1 MCRVNWTFNWSH
13 LFFFLFFF
21 ILFYFILFYFL
32 ASCYRSSPKLV
43 GCWKSSLSPRTVR
56 DTFESISCTKQQS
69 GIVNT
74 QMKERVRVI
83 AITDN
88 YDIIVAWYS
97 SWIEYRMD
105 YACQY
110 WSAPL
115 AEWIKR
121 RGRGSCMRVHVHLN
135 FSDMCAPHA
144 LHFNG
149 QIHLNL
155 LRPSQNNLLL
165 LQLEIGGEKQERED
179 SGEIEGGGRGG
190 R

>member
-1 MCRVNWTFNWSH
+1 
-13 LFFFLFFF
+13 
-21 ILFYFILFYFL
+21 
-32 ASCYRSSPKLV
+32 
-43 GCWKSSLSPRTVR
+43 
-56 DTFESISCTKQQS
+56 
-69 GIVNT
+69 
-74 QMKERVRVI
+74 
-83 AITDN
+83 
-88 YDIIVAWYS
+88 
-97 SWIEYRMD
+97 
-105 YACQY
+105 
-110 WSAPL
+110 
-115 AEWIKR
+115 
-121 RGRGSCMRVHVHLN
+121 MRVHVHLN